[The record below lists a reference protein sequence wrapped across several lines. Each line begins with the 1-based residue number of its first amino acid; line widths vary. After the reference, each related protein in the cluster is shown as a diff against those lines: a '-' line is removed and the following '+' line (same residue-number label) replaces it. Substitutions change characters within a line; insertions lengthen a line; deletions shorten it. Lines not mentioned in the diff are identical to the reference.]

1 MTNLI
6 KNELY
11 KVFKRKSIYILLA
24 IMLCIITLNTFL
36 TKKYSIEDP
45 VSTSAEEKYELQEL
59 KRTIDSYDKNSPG
72 EKEEYYNALSNIELY
87 ELTDKYKEPWKKILI
102 RENLR
107 DIIHSMNNAKYIEKD
122 IEAYNEY
129 KKEYDKF
136 LKELDSNSWKYFVNK
151 EIKIT
156 TDEIASLEK
165 EREKAKNKELYNSR
179 IKEEKNKLE
188 KLKLR
193 LEKDIPYDNN
203 YLNTALEG
211 YNPTPQTYKE
221 FKESII
227 KNTSE
232 FNIKEEYQIK
242 RQYIEYMKNNANNKY
257 IIDNKVDINSPKTT
271 RNLLINTLSD
281 NFLFIMII
289 IAAGAGSIVSTE
301 FDKGTI
307 KLLLVRPY
315 SRNKILLSKY
325 IVSMFMIIFAILS
338 AFIMQLIIGGIFFG
352 FSSLNIPVVIYNF
365 VQNKVMHINLFKYIF
380 DNVLAVLPEFILLAT
395 LAFAISTITNVSTLG
410 VALPIVGVGAAD
422 IINLI
427 AINRNIIPLK
437 YFVTLNWNFTNYLYG
452 GVNSFPTLSIPFSI
466 LICAIYFLI
475 MIITAF
481 IIFNKRNI
489 KNI

>member
-11 KVFKRKSIYILLA
+11 KVFKRKSIYILLS

-59 KRTIDSYDKNSPG
+59 KRIIDSYDKNSPG

-107 DIIHSMNNAKYIEKD
+107 NIIHSMNNAKYIEKD

-151 EIKIT
+151 EIKTT

-203 YLNTALEG
+203 YLNTALED
-211 YNPTPQTYKE
+211 YKQAPQTYKE

-242 RQYIEYMKNNANNKY
+242 RQYIEYMKNNAKNKY

-289 IAAGAGSIVSTE
+289 VAAVAGSIVSTE

-307 KLLLVRPY
+307 KLLLIRPY

-352 FSSLNIPVVIYNF
+352 FSSLNIPVIIYNF

-481 IIFNKRNI
+481 IVFNKRNI

>member
-45 VSTSAEEKYELQEL
+45 VSTSADQKYELQEL

-107 DIIHSMNNAKYIEKD
+107 DTIHSMNNSKYIEKD

-211 YNPTPQTYKE
+211 YKQAPQTYKE

-257 IIDNKVDINSPKTT
+257 IIDNKVDISSPKTT

-289 IAAGAGSIVSTE
+289 VAAVAGSIVSTE

-307 KLLLVRPY
+307 KLLLIRPY

-481 IIFNKRNI
+481 IVFNKRNI

>member
-45 VSTSAEEKYELQEL
+45 VSTLTEEKYELQEL
-59 KRTIDSYDKNSPG
+59 KITIDSYDKNSPG

-107 DIIHSMNNAKYIEKD
+107 NIIHSMNNAKYIEKN

-129 KKEYDKF
+129 KKEYDAF
-136 LKELDSNSWKYFVNK
+136 LKELDSNDWKYFVNK
-151 EIKIT
+151 EIKAS
-156 TDEIASLEK
+156 TDELASLEK

-179 IKEEKNKLE
+179 IKTENNKLE

-203 YLNTALEG
+203 YLNTALED
-211 YNPTPQTYKE
+211 YKQAPQTYKE

-289 IAAGAGSIVSTE
+289 VAAGAGSIVSTE

-307 KLLLVRPY
+307 KLLLIRPY

-338 AFIMQLIIGGIFFG
+338 AFIMQLIVGGIFFG

-365 VQNKVMHINLFKYIF
+365 VQNKVIHINLFKYIF

-481 IIFNKRNI
+481 IVFNKRNI

>member
-45 VSTSAEEKYELQEL
+45 VSTLTDQKYELQEL
-59 KRTIDSYDKNSPG
+59 KRIIDSYDKNSPG

-151 EIKIT
+151 EIKTT
-156 TDEIASLEK
+156 TDEIVSLEK

-203 YLNTALEG
+203 YLNTALED
-211 YNPTPQTYKE
+211 YKQAPQTYKE

-257 IIDNKVDINSPKTT
+257 IIDNKVDINSPKST
-271 RNLLINTLSD
+271 RYLLINTLSD

-289 IAAGAGSIVSTE
+289 VAAGAGSIVSTE

-307 KLLLVRPY
+307 KLLLIRPY

-325 IVSMFMIIFAILS
+325 IVSVFMIIFAILS

-352 FSSLNIPVVIYNF
+352 FSSLNIPVIIYNF

-481 IIFNKRNI
+481 IVFNKRNI

>member
-45 VSTSAEEKYELQEL
+45 VSTSTDQKYELQEL

-72 EKEEYYNALSNIELY
+72 EEEEYYNALSNIELY

-151 EIKIT
+151 EIKT
-156 TDEIASLEK
+156 ATDEIASLEK

-203 YLNTALEG
+203 YLNTALED
-211 YNPTPQTYKE
+211 YKQAPQTYKE

-289 IAAGAGSIVSTE
+289 VAAGAGSIVSTE

-307 KLLLVRPY
+307 KLLLIRPY

-338 AFIMQLIIGGIFFG
+338 AFIMQLIVGGIFFG

-365 VQNKVMHINLFKYIF
+365 VQNKVIHINLFKYIF

-481 IIFNKRNI
+481 IVFNKRNI

>member
-193 LEKDIPYDNN
+193 LEKDIPYNNN

-211 YNPTPQTYKE
+211 YKKAPQTYKE

-410 VALPIVGVGAAD
+410 VGLPIVGVGAAD

-466 LICAIYFLI
+466 LICTIYFLI

>member
-11 KVFKRKSIYILLA
+11 KVFKRKSIYILLS

-45 VSTSAEEKYELQEL
+45 VSTLTEEKYELQEL

-129 KKEYDKF
+129 KKEYDAF

-151 EIKIT
+151 EIKTT

-203 YLNTALEG
+203 YLNTALED
-211 YNPTPQTYKE
+211 YKQAPQTYKE

-289 IAAGAGSIVSTE
+289 VAAVAGSIVSTE

-307 KLLLVRPY
+307 KLLLIRPY

-481 IIFNKRNI
+481 IVFNKRNI

>member
-203 YLNTALEG
+203 YLNIALEG
-211 YNPTPQTYKE
+211 YKQAPQTYKE

-352 FSSLNIPVVIYNF
+352 FSSLNIPVIIYNF

-410 VALPIVGVGAAD
+410 VGLPIVGVGAAD

-466 LICAIYFLI
+466 LICTIYFLI

>member
-1 MTNLI
+1 MINLI

-11 KVFKRKSIYILLA
+11 KVFKRKSIYILLS

-107 DIIHSMNNAKYIEKD
+107 NIIHSMNNAKYIEKD

-151 EIKIT
+151 EIKTT

-203 YLNTALEG
+203 YLNTALED
-211 YNPTPQTYKE
+211 YKQAPQTYKE

-257 IIDNKVDINSPKTT
+257 IIDNKVDISSPKTT

-289 IAAGAGSIVSTE
+289 VAAVAGSIVSTE

-307 KLLLVRPY
+307 KLLLIRPY

-481 IIFNKRNI
+481 IVFNKRNI

>member
-11 KVFKRKSIYILLA
+11 KVFKRKSIYILLS

-45 VSTSAEEKYELQEL
+45 VSTLTDQKYELQEL

-107 DIIHSMNNAKYIEKD
+107 NIIHSMNNAKYIEKD

-203 YLNTALEG
+203 YLNIALED

-307 KLLLVRPY
+307 KLLLIRPY

-338 AFIMQLIIGGIFFG
+338 AFIIQLIVGGIFFG

-481 IIFNKRNI
+481 IVFNRRNI

>member
-1 MTNLI
+1 MINLI

-45 VSTSAEEKYELQEL
+45 VSTSADQKYELQEL

-107 DIIHSMNNAKYIEKD
+107 DTIHSMNNSKYIEKD

-211 YNPTPQTYKE
+211 YKQAPQTYKE

-257 IIDNKVDINSPKTT
+257 IIDNKVDISSPKTT

-289 IAAGAGSIVSTE
+289 VAAVAGSIVSTE

-410 VALPIVGVGAAD
+410 VGLPIVGVGAAD

-466 LICAIYFLI
+466 LICTIYFLI

>member
-11 KVFKRKSIYILLA
+11 KVFKRKSIYILLS

-107 DIIHSMNNAKYIEKD
+107 DTIHSMNNAKYIEKD

-151 EIKIT
+151 EIKT
-156 TDEIASLEK
+156 ATDEIASLEK

-203 YLNTALEG
+203 YLNTALED
-211 YNPTPQTYKE
+211 YAPTPQTYKE
-221 FKESII
+221 FKESVI

-242 RQYIEYMKNNANNKY
+242 RQYIEYMKNNASNKY
-257 IIDNKVDINSPKTT
+257 IIDNKVDINDAKTT

-289 IAAGAGSIVSTE
+289 IAAVAGSIVSTE

-325 IVSMFMIIFAILS
+325 IVSLFMIIFAILS
-338 AFIMQLIIGGIFFG
+338 AFIMQLIVGGIFFG

-466 LICAIYFLI
+466 LICTIYFLI

-481 IIFNKRNI
+481 IVFNKRNI

>member
-1 MTNLI
+1 MINLI

-11 KVFKRKSIYILLA
+11 KVFKRKSIYILLV

-36 TKKYSIEDP
+36 TKKYSMDDS
-45 VSTSAEEKYELQEL
+45 VSTLTDQKYELQEL

-72 EKEEYYNALSNIELY
+72 EKEEYYNTLSNIELY

-151 EIKIT
+151 EIKTT

-179 IKEEKNKLE
+179 IKTENNKLE

-203 YLNTALEG
+203 YLNIALEG

-289 IAAGAGSIVSTE
+289 VAAVAGSIVSTE

-307 KLLLVRPY
+307 KLLLIRPY

-338 AFIMQLIIGGIFFG
+338 AFIMQLIVGGIFFG

-475 MIITAF
+475 MIITAS
-481 IIFNKRNI
+481 IVFNKRNI

>member
-45 VSTSAEEKYELQEL
+45 VSTLTEEKYELQEL

-107 DIIHSMNNAKYIEKD
+107 NIIHSMNNAKYIEKN

-129 KKEYDKF
+129 KKEYDAF
-136 LKELDSNSWKYFVNK
+136 LKELDSNDWKYFVNK
-151 EIKIT
+151 EIKAS
-156 TDEIASLEK
+156 TDELASLEK

-203 YLNTALEG
+203 YLNTALED

-289 IAAGAGSIVSTE
+289 VAAVAGSIVSTE

-307 KLLLVRPY
+307 KLLLIRPY

-338 AFIMQLIIGGIFFG
+338 AFIMQLIVGGIFFG

-427 AINRNIIPLK
+427 AINRNIMPLK

-481 IIFNKRNI
+481 IVFNKRNI

>member
-59 KRTIDSYDKNSPG
+59 KRTIDSYDKNNPG

-179 IKEEKNKLE
+179 IKNEKNKLE

-193 LEKDIPYDNN
+193 LEKDIPYNNN
-203 YLNTALEG
+203 YLNTALED
-211 YNPTPQTYKE
+211 YALTPQTYKE

-289 IAAGAGSIVSTE
+289 VAAGAGSIVSTE

-307 KLLLVRPY
+307 KLLLIRPY

-338 AFIMQLIIGGIFFG
+338 AFIMQLIVGGIFFG
-352 FSSLNIPVVIYNF
+352 FSSLNIPVIIYNF
-365 VQNKVMHINLFKYIF
+365 VQNKVTHINLFKYIF

-481 IIFNKRNI
+481 IVFNKRNI

>member
-45 VSTSAEEKYELQEL
+45 VSTSTDQKYELQEL

-72 EKEEYYNALSNIELY
+72 EEEEYYNALSNIELY

-151 EIKIT
+151 EIKT
-156 TDEIASLEK
+156 ATDEIASLEK

-203 YLNTALEG
+203 YLNTALED
-211 YNPTPQTYKE
+211 YKQAPQTYKE

-289 IAAGAGSIVSTE
+289 VAAVAGSIVSTE

-307 KLLLVRPY
+307 KLLLIRPY

-481 IIFNKRNI
+481 IVFNKRNI

>member
-11 KVFKRKSIYILLA
+11 KVFKRKSIYILLS

-45 VSTSAEEKYELQEL
+45 VSTLTEEKYELQEL

-107 DIIHSMNNAKYIEKD
+107 NIIHSMNNAKYIEKN

-129 KKEYDKF
+129 KKEYDAF
-136 LKELDSNSWKYFVNK
+136 LKELDSNDWKYFVNK
-151 EIKIT
+151 EIKAS
-156 TDEIASLEK
+156 TDELASLEK

-179 IKEEKNKLE
+179 IKTENNKLE

-203 YLNTALEG
+203 YLNTALED
-211 YNPTPQTYKE
+211 YKQAPQTYKE

-289 IAAGAGSIVSTE
+289 VAAGAGSIVSTE

-307 KLLLVRPY
+307 KLLLIRPY

-338 AFIMQLIIGGIFFG
+338 AFIMQLIVGGIFFG

-365 VQNKVMHINLFKYIF
+365 VQNKVIHINLFKYIF

-466 LICAIYFLI
+466 LICTIYFLI

-481 IIFNKRNI
+481 IVFNKRNI

>member
-11 KVFKRKSIYILLA
+11 KVFKRKSIYILLS

-107 DIIHSMNNAKYIEKD
+107 DTIHSMNNAKYIEKD

-203 YLNTALEG
+203 YLNNALED
-211 YNPTPQTYKE
+211 YKQVPQTYKE

-307 KLLLVRPY
+307 KLLLIRPY

-338 AFIMQLIIGGIFFG
+338 AFIMQLIVGGIFFG

-466 LICAIYFLI
+466 LICTIYFLI

-481 IIFNKRNI
+481 IVFNRRNI

>member
-11 KVFKRKSIYILLA
+11 KVFKRKSIYILLS

-107 DIIHSMNNAKYIEKD
+107 DTIHSMNNAKYIEKD

-151 EIKIT
+151 KIKTT
-156 TDEIASLEK
+156 TDEIYSLEK

-203 YLNTALEG
+203 YLNTALED
-211 YNPTPQTYKE
+211 YKQAPQTYKE

-307 KLLLVRPY
+307 KLLLIRPY

-481 IIFNKRNI
+481 IVFNKRNI

>member
-45 VSTSAEEKYELQEL
+45 VSTSTDQKYELQEL

-87 ELTDKYKEPWKKILI
+87 ELTDKYKETWKKILI

-107 DIIHSMNNAKYIEKD
+107 NIIHSMNNAKYIEKN

-129 KKEYDKF
+129 KKEYDAF
-136 LKELDSNSWKYFVNK
+136 LKELDSNDWKYFVNK
-151 EIKIT
+151 EIKAS
-156 TDEIASLEK
+156 TDELASLEK

-179 IKEEKNKLE
+179 IKTENNKLE

-203 YLNTALEG
+203 YLNTALED
-211 YNPTPQTYKE
+211 YKQAPQTYKE

-289 IAAGAGSIVSTE
+289 VAAGAGSIVSTE

-307 KLLLVRPY
+307 KLLLIRPY

-365 VQNKVMHINLFKYIF
+365 VQNKVIHINLFKYIF

-481 IIFNKRNI
+481 IVFNKRNI

>member
-1 MTNLI
+1 MINLI

-59 KRTIDSYDKNSPG
+59 KRIIDSYDKNSPG

-107 DIIHSMNNAKYIEKD
+107 NIIHSMNNAKYIEKD

-151 EIKIT
+151 EIKTT

-203 YLNTALEG
+203 YLNIALED
-211 YNPTPQTYKE
+211 YKQAPQTYKE

-289 IAAGAGSIVSTE
+289 VAAGAGSIVSTE

-307 KLLLVRPY
+307 KLLLIRPY

-466 LICAIYFLI
+466 LICTIYFLI

-481 IIFNKRNI
+481 IVFNKRNI

>member
-203 YLNTALEG
+203 YLNIALED
-211 YNPTPQTYKE
+211 YKQAPQTYKE

-289 IAAGAGSIVSTE
+289 VAAVAGSIVSTE

-307 KLLLVRPY
+307 KLLLIRPY

-338 AFIMQLIIGGIFFG
+338 AFIMQLIVGGIFFG
-352 FSSLNIPVVIYNF
+352 FSSLNIPVIIYNF

-481 IIFNKRNI
+481 IVFNRRNI

>member
-1 MTNLI
+1 MINLI

-11 KVFKRKSIYILLA
+11 KVFKRKSIYILLS

-107 DIIHSMNNAKYIEKD
+107 NIIHSMNNAKYIEKD

-129 KKEYDKF
+129 KKEYNKF

-203 YLNTALEG
+203 YLNTALED
-211 YNPTPQTYKE
+211 YKQAPQTYKD
-221 FKESII
+221 FKESVI
-227 KNTSE
+227 KNASE

-289 IAAGAGSIVSTE
+289 IAAVAGSIVSTE

-307 KLLLVRPY
+307 KLLLIRPY

-481 IIFNKRNI
+481 IVFNKRNI

>member
-1 MTNLI
+1 MINLI

-72 EKEEYYNALSNIELY
+72 EKEEYYNTLSNIELY

-129 KKEYDKF
+129 KKEYDAF
-136 LKELDSNSWKYFVNK
+136 LKELDSNDWKYFVNK
-151 EIKIT
+151 EIKTT
-156 TDEIASLEK
+156 TDELASLEK

-203 YLNTALEG
+203 YLNTALED
-211 YNPTPQTYKE
+211 YKQAPQTYKE

-307 KLLLVRPY
+307 KLLLIRPY

-481 IIFNKRNI
+481 IVFNKRNI

>member
-1 MTNLI
+1 MINLI

-11 KVFKRKSIYILLA
+11 KVFKRKSIYILLS

-45 VSTSAEEKYELQEL
+45 VSTLTDQKYELQEL

-72 EKEEYYNALSNIELY
+72 EKEEYYNTLSNIELY

-151 EIKIT
+151 EIKT
-156 TDEIASLEK
+156 ATDEIASLEK

-203 YLNTALEG
+203 YLNTALED
-211 YNPTPQTYKE
+211 YKQAPQTYKE

-289 IAAGAGSIVSTE
+289 VAAVAGSIVSTE

-307 KLLLVRPY
+307 KLLLIRPY

-481 IIFNKRNI
+481 IVFNKRNI

>member
-59 KRTIDSYDKNSPG
+59 KRTIDSYDKNNPG

-203 YLNTALEG
+203 YLNTALED
-211 YNPTPQTYKE
+211 YKQVPQTYKE

-289 IAAGAGSIVSTE
+289 VAAGAGSIVSTE

-307 KLLLVRPY
+307 KLLLIRPY

-338 AFIMQLIIGGIFFG
+338 AFIMQLIVGGIFFG
-352 FSSLNIPVVIYNF
+352 FSSLNIPVIIYNF
-365 VQNKVMHINLFKYIF
+365 VQNKVTHINLFKYIF

>member
-11 KVFKRKSIYILLA
+11 KVFKRKSIYILLS

-72 EKEEYYNALSNIELY
+72 EEEEYYNALSNIELY

-151 EIKIT
+151 EIKT
-156 TDEIASLEK
+156 ATDEIASLEK

-203 YLNTALEG
+203 YLNTALED
-211 YNPTPQTYKE
+211 YKQAPQTYKE

-289 IAAGAGSIVSTE
+289 VAAVAGSIVSTE

-307 KLLLVRPY
+307 KLLLIRPY

-352 FSSLNIPVVIYNF
+352 FSSLNIPVIIYNF

-481 IIFNKRNI
+481 IVFNKRNI

>member
-1 MTNLI
+1 MINLI

-11 KVFKRKSIYILLA
+11 KVFKRKSIYILLS

-45 VSTSAEEKYELQEL
+45 ISTSAEEKYELQEL

-107 DIIHSMNNAKYIEKD
+107 DIIHGMNNAKYIEKD

-151 EIKIT
+151 EIKTT

-179 IKEEKNKLE
+179 IKEGKNKLE

-203 YLNTALEG
+203 YLNTALED
-211 YNPTPQTYKE
+211 YKQAPQTYKE
-221 FKESII
+221 FKESVI

-307 KLLLVRPY
+307 KLLLIRPY

-410 VALPIVGVGAAD
+410 VALPIVGVGASD

-466 LICAIYFLI
+466 LICTIYFLI

>member
-11 KVFKRKSIYILLA
+11 KVFKRKSIYILLV

-36 TKKYSIEDP
+36 TKKYSMDDS
-45 VSTSAEEKYELQEL
+45 VSTLTDQKYELQEL

-72 EKEEYYNALSNIELY
+72 EKEEYYNTLSNIELY

-129 KKEYDKF
+129 KKEYDAF
-136 LKELDSNSWKYFVNK
+136 LKELDSNDWKYFVNK
-151 EIKIT
+151 EIKAS
-156 TDEIASLEK
+156 TDELASLEK

-179 IKEEKNKLE
+179 IKTENNKLE

-203 YLNTALEG
+203 YLNTALED
-211 YNPTPQTYKE
+211 YKQAPQTYKE

-307 KLLLVRPY
+307 KLLLIRPY

-481 IIFNKRNI
+481 IVFNKRNI

>member
-11 KVFKRKSIYILLA
+11 KVFKRKSIYILLS

-107 DIIHSMNNAKYIEKD
+107 DIIHSMNNAKYIEKN

-151 EIKIT
+151 EIKTT

-203 YLNTALEG
+203 YLNTALED
-211 YNPTPQTYKE
+211 YKQAPQTYKE

-289 IAAGAGSIVSTE
+289 VAAVAGSIVSTE

-307 KLLLVRPY
+307 KLLLIRPY

>member
-45 VSTSAEEKYELQEL
+45 VSTLTEEKYELQEL

-107 DIIHSMNNAKYIEKD
+107 NIIHSMNNAKYIEKN

-129 KKEYDKF
+129 KKEYDAF
-136 LKELDSNSWKYFVNK
+136 LKELDSNDWKYFVNK
-151 EIKIT
+151 EIKAS
-156 TDEIASLEK
+156 TDELASLEK

-179 IKEEKNKLE
+179 IKTENNKLE

-203 YLNTALEG
+203 YLNTALED
-211 YNPTPQTYKE
+211 YKQAPQTYKE

-289 IAAGAGSIVSTE
+289 VAAGAGSIVSTE

-307 KLLLVRPY
+307 KLLLIRPY

>member
-36 TKKYSIEDP
+36 TKKYSMDDS
-45 VSTSAEEKYELQEL
+45 VSTLTDQKYELQEL

-72 EKEEYYNALSNIELY
+72 EKEEYYNTLSNIKLY

-129 KKEYDKF
+129 KKEYDAF
-136 LKELDSNSWKYFVNK
+136 LKELDSNDWKYFVNK
-151 EIKIT
+151 EIKAS

-203 YLNTALEG
+203 YLNTALED
-211 YNPTPQTYKE
+211 YKQAPQTYKE

-289 IAAGAGSIVSTE
+289 VAAVAGSIVSTE

-307 KLLLVRPY
+307 KLLLIRPY

-427 AINRNIIPLK
+427 AINRNIMPLK

-466 LICAIYFLI
+466 LICTIYFLI

-481 IIFNKRNI
+481 IVFNKRNI

>member
-59 KRTIDSYDKNSPG
+59 KRTIDSYDKNNPG

-107 DIIHSMNNAKYIEKD
+107 DTIHSMNNSKYIEKD

-193 LEKDIPYDNN
+193 LEKDIPYNNN

-211 YNPTPQTYKE
+211 YKKAPQTYKE

-481 IIFNKRNI
+481 IVFNKRNI

>member
-11 KVFKRKSIYILLA
+11 KVFKRKSIYILLS

-45 VSTSAEEKYELQEL
+45 VSTSEEEKYELQEL

-72 EKEEYYNALSNIELY
+72 EKEEYYNTLSNIELY

-151 EIKIT
+151 EIKTT

-203 YLNTALEG
+203 YLNTALED
-211 YNPTPQTYKE
+211 YKQAPQTYKE

-289 IAAGAGSIVSTE
+289 VAAGAGSIVSTE

-307 KLLLVRPY
+307 KLLLIRPY

-325 IVSMFMIIFAILS
+325 IVSVFMIIFAILS

-352 FSSLNIPVVIYNF
+352 FSSLNIPVIIYNF

-481 IIFNKRNI
+481 IVFNKRNI